1 MRSFLTINLK
11 KLQTNIEEIRKI
23 NNKKIIAVIK
33 SNAYGLGI
41 IDIAKFL
48 LSQGIDYFAVATLEE
63 AILLRKNKIRT
74 NILVLEKSNDHL
86 LFQKY
91 NLTYVVYDLDSLKET
106 QKYKVKFHIKIDTG
120 LNRLGISINEI
131 DDLKKLITS
140 KSNIEGIFTH
150 IASNNTYEKQMEVFK
165 LALNKLDDINFKIIH
180 IDSSRFISQTNSST
194 HIRIGLSLFVYKEN
208 IISLESPI
216 IRIKEVNKDDL
227 VGYHNQEK
235 TPCKGYLL
243 TIPLGYADGWNK
255 DRRTIGF
262 INGTKIQQIGETCM
276 DHMMFFSKEKPKN
289 ETIELIGDNLKID
302 YLENIYNESKYQI
315 FASLSYRLKRIYTK

>member
-91 NLTYVVYDLDSLKET
+91 NLTYVVYDLDSLKEI

>member
-41 IDIAKFL
+41 INIANFL
-48 LSQGIDYFAVATLEE
+48 LSKDIDYFAVATLEE

-74 NILVLEKSNDHL
+74 NILVLEKSNDYL

-91 NLTYVVYDLDSLKET
+91 NLTYVVYDLYSLKEI

-131 DDLKKLITS
+131 DELKQLIKN

-150 IASNNTYEKQMEVFK
+150 IASINTYEIQLKKFDNIIK
-165 LALNKLDDINFKIIH
+165 KLDNINFKIIH
-180 IDSSRFISQTNSST
+180 IDSSRFISQTNTST